1 MTTNTKSAKHLYGRG
16 WLGLIPLVGGFV
28 GIGLIILGAFKY
40 RDRKL
45 IIIGAADLFFTVAI
59 YSSMFYYFMYSDA
72 AAKGFA
78 QTSQM
83 FLNGVVK
90 ELEFYKLKNGS
101 YPDSLE
107 QLPRNQD
114 IFSIYDPLLSRRP
127 GTKNTK
133 FNYKKTGDTYI
144 LFSSGIDRIPNTKD
158 DIYPTETL
166 NNISKPDTSKKH

>member
-1 MTTNTKSAKHLYGRG
+1 MTTNLKSAKHLYGRG

-83 FLNGVVK
+83 FLNGAVK

-107 QLPRNQD
+107 QLPRNND

-127 GTKNTK
+127 GTKNAK
-133 FNYKKTGDTYI
+133 FYYKKTGDTYT

-158 DIYPTETL
+158 DIYPNETL
-166 NNISKPDTSKKH
+166 NKIPNSDTSKP

>member
-1 MTTNTKSAKHLYGRG
+1 MATSTKSAKHLYGRG

-107 QLPRNQD
+107 QLPRNND
-114 IFSIYDPLLSRRP
+114 IFSIYDPLLSRHP

-133 FNYKKTGDTYI
+133 FYYKKTGDTYI

-166 NNISKPDTSKKH
+166 NNISKTDTTKH

>member
-1 MTTNTKSAKHLYGRG
+1 MKTNTKSAKHVYGRG

-28 GIGLIILGAFKY
+28 GIGLIILGVFKY

-59 YSSMFYYFMYSDA
+59 YSSMFYYFMYSDT

-107 QLPRNQD
+107 QLPRNSD

-133 FNYKKTGDTYI
+133 FYYKKRGDTYI

-166 NNISKPDTSKKH
+166 NNISKTDTTKH

>member
-1 MTTNTKSAKHLYGRG
+1 MTTNLKSARHLYGRG
-16 WLGLIPLVGGFV
+16 WLGLIPLVGGIV
-28 GIGLIILGAFKY
+28 GIGLIILGVFKY

-83 FLNGVVK
+83 FLNGLVK

-107 QLPRNQD
+107 QLPRNHD
-114 IFSIYDPLLSRRP
+114 IFSIHDPLLSRRP
-127 GTKNTK
+127 GTKDTK
-133 FNYKKTGDTYI
+133 YNYRKTGDTYI

-166 NNISKPDTSKKH
+166 NNISKTDTTKH

>member
-1 MTTNTKSAKHLYGRG
+1 MTKNSKSVKHLYGRG
-16 WLGLIPLVGGFV
+16 WLGLIPLVGGVV
-28 GIGLIILGAFKY
+28 GIGLIILGTFKY

-45 IIIGAADLFFTVAI
+45 IIIGVADLFFTVAI
-59 YSSMFYYFMYSDA
+59 YSSMIYYFSYSDA
-72 AAKGFA
+72 GGKSFV

-90 ELEFYKLKNGS
+90 ELEFYKLKNGF

-107 QLPRNQD
+107 QLPTNQD
-114 IFSIYDPLLSRRP
+114 IFSIYDPILSRRP
-127 GTKNTK
+127 GTKETK

-144 LFSSGIDRIPNTKD
+144 LFSSGLDRIPNTKD

-166 NNISKPDTSKKH
+166 NNISKSDTSKER

>member
-1 MTTNTKSAKHLYGRG
+1 MTTNSKSAKHLYGRG

-59 YSSMFYYFMYSDA
+59 YSSMFYYFMYSDM

-83 FLNGVVK
+83 FLNGLVK

-107 QLPRNQD
+107 QIPSNQD

-127 GTKNTK
+127 GTKDTK
-133 FNYKKTGDTYI
+133 FNYRKTGDTYI

-166 NNISKPDTSKKH
+166 INISKPDSSNH

>member
-28 GIGLIILGAFKY
+28 GIGLIILGVFKY

-45 IIIGAADLFFTVAI
+45 TIIGVADLFFTVAI
-59 YSSMFYYFMYSDA
+59 YSSMFYYFSYSDA
-72 AAKGFA
+72 AGKGFA

-114 IFSIYDPLLSRRP
+114 IFSIYDPILSRRP
-127 GTKNTK
+127 GTKETK

-144 LFSSGIDRIPNTKD
+144 LFSSGLDRIPNTKD

-166 NNISKPDTSKKH
+166 NNIPQPDTSKEH